1 MEKPREYYPGE
12 EKPFIEARGLAYKT
26 PIGSPYQNVNLT
38 IPKNTFALVCGEHGT
53 GKTALL
59 LTLAGHMVPRTGSL
73 SVGGYEFP
81 RERNKVAKISGLGI
95 FEGLNELEENI
106 SCGSLMRAE
115 LDLYGKPSRKKAT
128 LDYLAE
134 WDLSHIQNM
143 LVKDLT
149 QPELVRFGIALGM
162 AKDPA
167 LLVLDDIEHE
177 FTLEEIKELCALLQD
192 IAHNRH
198 KVVVASCT
206 EPSLTKFA
214 DVSFTLKG
222 GN

>member
-1 MEKPREYYPGE
+1 
-12 EKPFIEARGLAYKT
+12 
-26 PIGSPYQNVNLT
+26 
-38 IPKNTFALVCGEHGT
+38 
-53 GKTALL
+53 
-59 LTLAGHMVPRTGSL
+59 
-73 SVGGYEFP
+73 
-81 RERNKVAKISGLGI
+81 
-95 FEGLNELEENI
+95 
-106 SCGSLMRAE
+106 
-115 LDLYGKPSRKKAT
+115 
-128 LDYLAE
+128 
-134 WDLSHIQNM
+134 M